1 MLLER
6 IWDAVRRVGWT
17 VFVKIVN
24 GFYLLPIFVKKAP
37 LKTLKITISKFV
49 SSNKSM
55 ILDNLVNKKVNK
67 MLIFFGWHNLHEKFY
82 ERYLFF
88 QTMIYN
94 WEGTDGFLVIS
105 SFSSLPVLSGII
117 IYFYCAHFQATARKH
132 KN

>member
-67 MLIFFGWHNLHEKFY
+67 MLIFFG
-82 ERYLFF
+82 
-88 QTMIYN
+88 
-94 WEGTDGFLVIS
+94 
-105 SFSSLPVLSGII
+105 
-117 IYFYCAHFQATARKH
+117 
-132 KN
+132 

>member
-1 MLLER
+1 MNGVSLVVAVKRKTFPVSFRFASLALYFTIQKLLMLLER

-55 ILDNLVNKKVNK
+55 ILDNLV
-67 MLIFFGWHNLHEKFY
+67 EK
-82 ERYLFF
+82 
-88 QTMIYN
+88 
-94 WEGTDGFLVIS
+94 S
-105 SFSSLPVLSGII
+105 
-117 IYFYCAHFQATARKH
+117 K
-132 KN
+132 